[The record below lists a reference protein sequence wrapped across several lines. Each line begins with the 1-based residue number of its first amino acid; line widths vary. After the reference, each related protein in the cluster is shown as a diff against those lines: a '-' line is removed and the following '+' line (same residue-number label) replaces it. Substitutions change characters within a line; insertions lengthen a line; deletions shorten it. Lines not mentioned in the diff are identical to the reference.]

1 MNIFLALFT
10 WLGQLLHWL
19 RVGVLNLLTLLV
31 LAVIGAAL
39 FQATRHPAVP
49 DDAALIAA
57 PSGSLVYSSSIM
69 PWQSVV
75 DELSGRGRQEVL
87 LRHLVAAI
95 DRSAADPRIRLLALN
110 LGRFNGGSLPQLE
123 TVAKALRRFRQ
134 AGKSIYVYAPNYS
147 QGDYLLAA
155 QANYI
160 YLPPLGAV
168 MIAGYADDHLYFK
181 GLLSKLGIK
190 VTVFR
195 KGKYKSAVEPF
206 IRENMSTSAKTE
218 NRAWLNVWWQ
228 TYVDTVAEGRGLAP
242 AKIRFYAENLP
253 QLLEQVNGNASQLA
267 KQQGLVTVV
276 GDYRQF
282 RKAVATALDQQP
294 DHLRAIDYRHYFA
307 ATRPRQ
313 GSRSIIAVVPIDGM
327 LLTGGRAVPGAVMAE
342 ATVRQLDRLR
352 REANVKAVILQVNSP
367 GGSVDAAEAI
377 RRAVVR
383 LRKAGKPVVVSMGTL
398 GASGAYWLST
408 AANQIY
414 AQRTTITAD
423 IGVFALYPDFSGTL
437 TKLGIGY
444 SGVATTANAN
454 ALMPFRPLSP
464 KIGQS
469 LQAVVDHLYTRFVT
483 LVAQAR
489 HLPLAQAEQVA
500 QGRAWSGEAALRL
513 KLIDHL
519 GGLQQAIIEVAHLAK
534 LPEKAYRVNY
544 LPRSPGYSI
553 VDWLRPRI
561 MLGTLLSLEPVEW
574 TAPGLPRAPL
584 RNIQLLLDQ
593 AHSYGFF
600 SYGPMA
606 PQT

>member
-1 MNIFLALFT
+1 MNIFLALFA

-19 RVGVLNLLTLLV
+19 RVGMLNLFTLLV

-49 DDAALIAA
+49 DDAALIAT
-57 PSGSLVYSSSIM
+57 PSGSLVYSSSTM

-75 DELSGRGRQEVL
+75 DKLSGQGRQEVL
-87 LRHLVAAI
+87 LRRLVAAI
-95 DRSAADPRIRLLALN
+95 DRSATDPRIRLLALN

-123 TVAKALRRFRQ
+123 TVVKALRRFRQ

-228 TYVDTVAEGRGLAP
+228 TYVDTVAKGRGLAP

-267 KQQGLVTVV
+267 RQQGLVNVI

-294 DHLRAIDYRHYFA
+294 DHLRAIDYRDYFV
-307 ATRPRQ
+307 ATRSRQ

-327 LLTGGRAVPGAVMAE
+327 LLTGEEPVPRAVMAE

-352 REANVKAVILQVNSP
+352 HEENVKAVVLQVNSP

-454 ALMPFRPLSP
+454 ALMPFHPLSP

-469 LQAVVDHLYTRFVT
+469 LQAIVDHLYTRFVT

-500 QGRAWSGEAALRL
+500 QGRAWSGEAALHL

-519 GGLQQAIIEVAHLAK
+519 GGLQQAIIKAAHLAK
-534 LPEKAYRVNY
+534 LPGKAYRVDY

-561 MLGTLLSLEPVEW
+561 MLGTLLSMEPIEW
-574 TAPGLPRAPL
+574 TVPGLQRAPL
-584 RNIQLLLDQ
+584 RNLRLLLDQ